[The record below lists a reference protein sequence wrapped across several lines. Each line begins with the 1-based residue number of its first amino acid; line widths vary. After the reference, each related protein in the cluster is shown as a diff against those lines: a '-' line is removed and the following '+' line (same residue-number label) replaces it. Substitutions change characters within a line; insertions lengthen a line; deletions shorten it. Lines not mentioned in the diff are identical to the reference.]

1 MDLSI
6 ILVLFFFFAAPPA
19 VEAGPLGYGIC
30 QAGCAG
36 VVTACYAAAGAV
48 WGATAGAAAAPA
60 VIACNVA
67 FGKCQAACAVVALA
81 PTP

>member
-1 MDLSI
+1 LSVF
-6 ILVLFFFFAAPPA
+6 LAAPPA

-60 VIACNVA
+60 VITCNVA
-67 FGKCQAACAVVALA
+67 FGKCQAACAVVAL
-81 PTP
+81 TPIP

>member
-1 MDLSI
+1 MNLST
-6 ILVLFFFFAAPPA
+6 LPVLSVFLAAAPP
-19 VEAGPLGYGIC
+19 VNAGPLAYGVC

-36 VVTACYAAAGAV
+36 VVTACYAAAGAT
-48 WGATAGAAAAPA
+48 WGATAGIAAGPA
-60 VIACNVA
+60 VIACNLA